1 MIIYIVAASRN
12 IKAVKSH
19 KGLFFNLGQTSR
31 SVEKRLKDDDYRRKN
46 SGGEWLVL
54 HQWKVEDS
62 LKDKVFHKLLEDHGV
77 KRTKTANT
85 EEFFARDDDGTAANC
100 AEIIENYINQNS
112 ILKLKDKLKNL
123 KALVASQDKK
133 LENYKTSSM
142 QKLACSL
149 GQIRRSLDE
158 REKDFDE
165 RKKDFE
171 EREKELVDERKKDFE
186 ERKKDFDEREKDLL
200 KYFEER
206 EKELVNERE
215 KGFEEREKELVE
227 VSERFDK
234 LRIATEEEKN
244 LRQACAKHRHLARTR
259 ALEENKRWTLSKLVW
274 TLVVSLLVLL
284 VAEAVVLNL
293 FESTRFAACVAE
305 AQQLRHTMRGLGAV
319 AFAGVVLAF
328 HLPD

>member
-1 MIIYIVAASRN
+1 MFNCDKRTVLCDDAASRN
-12 IKAVKSH
+12 IKAVKTH

-149 GQIRRSLDE
+149 GQIRRSL
-158 REKDFDE
+158 
-165 RKKDFE
+165 E
-171 EREKELVDERKKDFE
+171 ER
-186 ERKKDFDEREKDLL
+186 
-200 KYFEER
+200 
-206 EKELVNERE
+206 
-215 KGFEEREKELVE
+215 
-227 VSERFDK
+227 
-234 LRIATEEEKN
+234 
-244 LRQACAKHRHLARTR
+244 
-259 ALEENKRWTLSKLVW
+259 
-274 TLVVSLLVLL
+274 
-284 VAEAVVLNL
+284 
-293 FESTRFAACVAE
+293 
-305 AQQLRHTMRGLGAV
+305 
-319 AFAGVVLAF
+319 
-328 HLPD
+328 

>member
-165 RKKDFE
+165 REKYFE
-171 EREKELVDERKKDFE
+171 EREK
-186 ERKKDFDEREKDLL
+186 DFD
-200 KYFEER
+200 ER

-215 KGFEEREKELVE
+215 KDFEEREKELVE

>member
-165 RKKDFE
+165 RE
-171 EREKELVDERKKDFE
+171 
-186 ERKKDFDEREKDLL
+186 KDFDEREKDLL

-206 EKELVNERE
+206 KKDFDERE
-215 KGFEEREKELVE
+215 KDFEEREKELVE